1 MRPVEALSDEALA
14 LLDGGW
20 RRIVSEIGI
29 EFLHPRALELFRS
42 AGQRVEDEKVF
53 FDPDFIAEQVAL
65 APSSFTLH
73 ARNPARDVVLGGE
86 HMVFVPVQG
95 PPYVRRGDERR
106 VAGIEDFEDFCRI
119 AQALDDFDSAGG
131 LPCEPSDIPVEARH
145 LDCVRALLTLTDKP
159 FQGSQISAIAAADSL
174 ALGEIVFGSEALST
188 RACMYTNVNANSPLR
203 WDDRM
208 LDALLGY
215 AHAGQ
220 AVVLTPF
227 LLMGAM
233 SPVSLPAALAQQLA
247 ETLTGIALVQLVRPG
262 CPVVMGGFLSATDM
276 QSGAPTF
283 GGPESMLGVLASGQ
297 LARQWQLPWRSGGG
311 ALTSSP
317 AVDAQAAYEGMATMT
332 AAFMA
337 GANLVLHTGGWLES
351 GLVASFEKLIVDLD
365 IVRTLRGAFT
375 PLEVDE
381 VSLAFDAHLEVGH
394 GGHFFGCAHTMERFR
409 DCFQRPLLATT
420 ANFEAW
426 QEAGA
431 PDANTRAG
439 AIWADIVAHAEPPP
453 LDDDVRGAIDAF
465 VERRTVELTGR
476 PPTVREARARVTPV
490 TPPGRTRRRE
500 RRAEPAGGESR
511 CRGSQ
516 SVLDP

>member
-1 MRPVEALSDEALA
+1 MRPVEALSEEALA
-14 LLDGGW
+14 VLDGGW

-29 EFLHPRALELFRS
+29 EFLHPRALEVFRS
-42 AGQRVEDEKVF
+42 AGQRVQGEKVY
-53 FDPDFIAEQVAL
+53 FDPGFLAEQVAL
-65 APSSFTLH
+65 APSTFTLH
-73 ARNPARDVVLGGE
+73 ARNPARDIVLGGE

-95 PPYVRRGDERR
+95 PPYVRRGDVRR

-145 LDCVRALLTLTDKP
+145 LDSVRALLTLTDKP
-159 FQGSQISAIAAADSL
+159 FQGSQISAVAAADSL
-174 ALGEIVFGSEALST
+174 GLGELVFGAEKLS
-188 RACMYTNVNANSPLR
+188 RSACMYTNVNANSPLR

-208 LDALLGY
+208 LDALLIY
-215 AHAGQ
+215 ADAGQ

-233 SPVSLPAALAQQLA
+233 SPVSLPATLAQQLA
-247 ETLTGIALVQLVRPG
+247 ETLTGIALVQTVRPG
-262 CPVVMGGFLSATDM
+262 CPVVMGGFLSPTDM
-276 QSGAPTF
+276 QSGAPSF

-297 LARQWQLPWRSGGG
+297 LARQWNLPWRSGGG

-375 PLEVDE
+375 PLEIDE
-381 VSLAFDAHLEVGH
+381 ASLAFDAHLEVGH

-420 ANFEAW
+420 ENYEAW
-426 QEAGA
+426 REGGA
-431 PDANTRAG
+431 LDANARAG
-439 AIWADIVAHAEPPP
+439 TIWPDIVAGAEPPP
-453 LDDDVRGAIDAF
+453 LDDEVRAAIDAF
-465 VERRTVELTGR
+465 VDRRTVELTGR
-476 PPTVREARARVTPV
+476 PPAERAARAPVAVEAAPRRV
-490 TPPGRTRRRE
+490 RRRG
-500 RRAEPAGGESR
+500 RRSEAQAVDVAG
-511 CRGSQ
+511 
-516 SVLDP
+516 DAP